1 MERSGQSVLIGDV
14 SWGDG
19 CGDVSRVHNTVQ
31 ILIVSTYSVLIIATV
46 LMVQAGSYGVYG
58 NISHLRPWLEDNM
71 AGKHGLKA
79 AVFCHGGPDAANVS

>member
-19 CGDVSRVHNTVQ
+19 CGDVSAQ
-31 ILIVSTYSVLIIATV
+31 YIAIVSPYSVLIIATV

>member
-1 MERSGQSVLIGDV
+1 
-14 SWGDG
+14 
-19 CGDVSRVHNTVQ
+19 
-31 ILIVSTYSVLIIATV
+31 
-46 LMVQAGSYGVYG
+46 MVQAGSYGVYG

>member
-19 CGDVSRVHNTVQ
+19 CGDVSAQYSTN
-31 ILIVSTYSVLIIATV
+31 IVSTYSVLIIATV
-46 LMVQAGSYGVYG
+46 LLVQAGSYGVYG

-71 AGKHGLKA
+71 AGKHGLEA

>member
-19 CGDVSRVHNTVQ
+19 CGDVSRVP
-31 ILIVSTYSVLIIATV
+31 STYSVLIIATV